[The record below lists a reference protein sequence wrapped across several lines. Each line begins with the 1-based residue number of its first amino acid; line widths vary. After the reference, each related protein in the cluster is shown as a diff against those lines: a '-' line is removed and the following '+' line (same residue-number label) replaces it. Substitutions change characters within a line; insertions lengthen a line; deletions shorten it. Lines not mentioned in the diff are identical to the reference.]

1 MDRIVGPGNIYVA
14 AAKKLLAGEVGID
27 FVAGPTEIVIIAEDA
42 DPRHIAAD
50 MLAQAEHDVE
60 ASSILLTTSK
70 ELAEQVVL
78 EVARQLETLPTA
90 PVACEAIRNNSAV
103 ILCPS
108 MDAAVEASNR
118 LAPEHLAIY
127 DASLLPKIQH
137 AGSVFIGPSSPEAAG
152 DYASGP
158 NHVLPTSGAA
168 RIRGGLSSAD
178 FVKVISVQELTQERC
193 RNLRPPLPL
202 SLEPKAW
209 KRTPAPWRCALASKK
224 IDLPP
229 GVLQPREAVLSMA
242 PYSPPTGG
250 RAGKLRLDF
259 NENTVGASPKV
270 IEYLREHLNE
280 AGLAVYPEY
289 GEVKQELADFFGVE
303 PDDFILTNGTDEA
316 IQVLINTYIDDGDEV
331 LLLRPSYAMYRFYA
345 EVAGASIRE
354 IPYRAEKLAFPFE
367 ELLDA
372 IRPSTRA
379 ILIANPNNPT
389 GTGTSRAGIE
399 RILEKA
405 SGAAVLIDEAY
416 YEFCGVT
423 ALPLLNDYPNLF
435 VSRTFS
441 KVYGM
446 AAMRL
451 GCLFS
456 QSGNV
461 EFLHK
466 AQSPYSVNTLATLAA
481 RAAIQDKSYI
491 EKYVTEVLAAR
502 ELLYVGL
509 EKLGIPYYES
519 KANFVLFEAGN
530 RAIPIRDELRR
541 RGVLVRDRSYEIPG
555 CVRVTV
561 GTRDQIRRFL
571 AELEEIW

>member
-1 MDRIVGPGNIYVA
+1 MA
-14 AAKKLLAGEVGID
+14 
-27 FVAGPTEIVIIAEDA
+27 
-42 DPRHIAAD
+42 
-50 MLAQAEHDVE
+50 
-60 ASSILLTTSK
+60 
-70 ELAEQVVL
+70 
-78 EVARQLETLPTA
+78 
-90 PVACEAIRNNSAV
+90 
-103 ILCPS
+103 
-108 MDAAVEASNR
+108 NR
-118 LAPEHLAIY
+118 
-127 DASLLPKIQH
+127 
-137 AGSVFIGPSSPEAAG
+137 
-152 DYASGP
+152 
-158 NHVLPTSGAA
+158 
-168 RIRGGLSSAD
+168 
-178 FVKVISVQELTQERC
+178 
-193 RNLRPPLPL
+193 
-202 SLEPKAW
+202 
-209 KRTPAPWRCALASKK
+209 K

-229 GVLQPREAVLSMA
+229 GVLQPREAVLRMA

-259 NENTVGASPKV
+259 NENTVGASPQV
-270 IEYLREHLNE
+270 IEYLRERLSE

-289 GEVKQELADFFGVE
+289 AEIKQELADFFGVE

-316 IQVLINTYIDDGDEV
+316 IQVLVNTYVDDGDEV

-354 IPYRAEKLAFPFE
+354 IPYRAQKLAFPLE

-372 IRPSTRA
+372 IPPTTRA

-405 SGAAVLIDEAY
+405 TNAAVLIDEAY
-416 YEFCGVT
+416 YEFSGVT
-423 ALPLLNDYPNLF
+423 ALPLFNDYPNLF

-466 AQSPYSVNTLATLAA
+466 AQSPYSVNTLATWAA
-481 RAAIQDKSYI
+481 HAAIQDTAYI

-509 EKLGIPYYES
+509 EKLEYPVLREQREFRPVRSRQARHRDPRRTAPPRRPGARSQLRNSRLCSRHRRHARSDPALPCRIG
-519 KANFVLFEAGN
+519 ANLVIEAS
-530 RAIPIRDELRR
+530 L
-541 RGVLVRDRSYEIPG
+541 
-555 CVRVTV
+555 
-561 GTRDQIRRFL
+561 
-571 AELEEIW
+571 